1 MKSAEEAQGSALK
14 ENQRYV
20 ESIEGSLNRLSSAWD
35 KLWVNENN
43 REVIT
48 FFIDLGRGILEVVDD
63 VGVLNTAIMGIGA
76 FAGIKNFG
84 KTYECMVSNR
94 NCFEYA
100 LHA

>member
-48 FFIDLGRGILEVVDD
+48 FFIDLAKGILEVVDN

-76 FAGIKNFG
+76 FAGIKNVG
-84 KTYECMVSNR
+84 IGMLVAY
-94 NCFEYA
+94 
-100 LHA
+100 